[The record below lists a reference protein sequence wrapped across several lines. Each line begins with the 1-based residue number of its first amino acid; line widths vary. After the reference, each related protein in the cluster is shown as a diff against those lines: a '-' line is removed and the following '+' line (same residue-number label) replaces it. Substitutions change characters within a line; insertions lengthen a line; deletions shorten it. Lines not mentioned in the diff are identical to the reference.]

1 MKNMEDRE
9 NIELSITINFDMKEV
24 DIRNGI
30 YSNYAYECRSLN
42 EVGEIVQ
49 EFIDEYIKGE

>member
-1 MKNMEDRE
+1 MELIIKYDKE
-9 NIELSITINFDMKEV
+9 MNELSI
-24 DIRNGI
+24 RNAL
-30 YSNYAYECRSLN
+30 YSNYTYECKNLN